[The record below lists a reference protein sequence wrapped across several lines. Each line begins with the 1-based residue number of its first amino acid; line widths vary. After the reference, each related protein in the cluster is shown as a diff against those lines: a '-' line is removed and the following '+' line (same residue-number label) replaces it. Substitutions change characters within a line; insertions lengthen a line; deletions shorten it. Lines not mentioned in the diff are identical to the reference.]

1 MVFFPFDTSGRWPSD
16 GLQDSVQLRT
26 YKWEKK
32 KKKEFRYIGKCPNVP
47 ALTRHLQEEH
57 HFQCFIFSGNKQSRA
72 PQFLQKLELWAGLP
86 TSSACDRRMKY
97 TQLYWKQNAL
107 VHNAVVDYSSFRHCQ
122 MQDLCIWQKSF
133 FFFPSRKQKLSWVRK
148 NNIPAVDAIKQST
161 PKALIKWV
169 WTQELIAT
177 MYLKQRL
184 ESNLF
189 SEKLLISTCWTW
201 KLTDG

>member
-1 MVFFPFDTSGRWPSD
+1 MWRHFKKWSFFHLI
-16 GLQDSVQLRT
+16 LQDVGLLMVYRIQFSFVPT
-26 YKWEKK
+26 NEKKK

-57 HFQCFIFSGNKQSRA
+57 HFQCFIFSGNKQSHA

-86 TSSACDRRMKY
+86 TSSACDRRVKY

-148 NNIPAVDAIKQST
+148 NNIAAVDAIKQST
-161 PKALIKWV
+161 PKALIK
-169 WTQELIAT
+169 
-177 MYLKQRL
+177 
-184 ESNLF
+184 
-189 SEKLLISTCWTW
+189 
-201 KLTDG
+201 